1 MLTKNAVLSGEKRAA
16 AECFFAVR
24 VTRISLET
32 RCIFQNGIK
41 ITVFFTEKCRKSGA
55 GPLKSY
61 AGKRKMDA
69 NNVRM
74 WMIMANQNIPKQYLS
89 VAQTAARW
97 GLTSRRV
104 LILCGGGRIPGTA
117 RFGRIWA
124 IPANAEK
131 PADARLRHGR
141 YVKKKEPSGAR

>member
-1 MLTKNAVLSGEKRAA
+1 
-16 AECFFAVR
+16 
-24 VTRISLET
+24 
-32 RCIFQNGIK
+32 
-41 ITVFFTEKCRKSGA
+41 
-55 GPLKSY
+55 
-61 AGKRKMDA
+61 
-69 NNVRM
+69 
-74 WMIMANQNIPKQYLS
+74 MIMADQSIPKQYLS
-89 VAQTAARW
+89 VAPTAARW
-97 GLTSRRV
+97 GITSRGV

>member
-1 MLTKNAVLSGEKRAA
+1 
-16 AECFFAVR
+16 
-24 VTRISLET
+24 
-32 RCIFQNGIK
+32 
-41 ITVFFTEKCRKSGA
+41 
-55 GPLKSY
+55 
-61 AGKRKMDA
+61 MDA

-74 WMIMANQNIPKQYLS
+74 WMIMADQNIPKQYLS

-117 RFGRIWA
+117 RFGRSWA

-141 YVKKKEPSGAR
+141 YVKKKESGEEKSSFRSAENA

>member
-1 MLTKNAVLSGEKRAA
+1 MQRPADPACIAVLQDPSL
-16 AECFFAVR
+16 
-24 VTRISLET
+24 TRISLET
-32 RCIFQNGIK
+32 RRTFQNGMK
-41 ITVFFTEKCRKSGA
+41 ITALFTEKCRKAGS
-55 GPLKSY
+55 GPLKFY
-61 AGKRKMDA
+61 AEKRTMDA

-141 YVKKKEPSGAR
+141 YVKNKAPAGAR

>member
-32 RCIFQNGIK
+32 RCIFRNGIK

-61 AGKRKMDA
+61 AGKRTMDA

-74 WMIMANQNIPKQYLS
+74 WMIMANQNIP
-89 VAQTAARW
+89 
-97 GLTSRRV
+97 
-104 LILCGGGRIPGTA
+104 
-117 RFGRIWA
+117 
-124 IPANAEK
+124 
-131 PADARLRHGR
+131 
-141 YVKKKEPSGAR
+141 